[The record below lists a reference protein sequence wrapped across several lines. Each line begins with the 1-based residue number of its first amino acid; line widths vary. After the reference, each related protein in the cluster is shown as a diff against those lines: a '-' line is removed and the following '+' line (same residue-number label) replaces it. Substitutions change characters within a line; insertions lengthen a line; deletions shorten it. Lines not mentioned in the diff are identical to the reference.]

1 MKSAAMRLAEL
12 SLLLAS
18 ADALTLRPAR
28 ANPNVVGY
36 GINRRDTSPYS
47 TPVYNYFAG
56 FDYTINITVGNP
68 PQPVMVVVDTGSSN
82 LILNS
87 PQSDFCQAGNCT
99 QYGSYDP
106 TKSDTSK
113 WYNNLMYTQYEI
125 ETQKGAW
132 ITDDV
137 TFGGKTLTQIP
148 IGSGNESSNSDINI
162 WGFGGNGQLGAG
174 LPGIPSNDTTLK
186 SIHKSGVINSASV
199 SIYLNQTGSETG
211 SMLFGGVDTS
221 LYTGTLQ
228 TLPVIPRDGF
238 YDRLTVNL
246 TTISYNDGKSTKSIE
261 THLPIRVMLDT
272 GNFDIK
278 LPLEIAT
285 AIQKSFGI
293 TQQFQ
298 LKEYDFALTACSM
311 ADSPAVVSFGFGG
324 ELINVPMS
332 SLVVNPPESILAS
345 YGLPPGTLPEGVC
358 LFLINGFKDEL
369 VESGQLVYIL
379 GGAFL
384 ANAYFVSD
392 EDSQEVGLAQANFNP
407 GPSNILEIAPASGG
421 IAGISNSTT
430 SNSTGKPGGTPTPTG
445 GAVPSATQTGD
456 SMKAWQAPTG
466 WIVAAAGVFGLLLSL

>member
-1 MKSAAMRLAEL
+1 
-12 SLLLAS
+12 
-18 ADALTLRPAR
+18 
-28 ANPNVVGY
+28 
-36 GINRRDTSPYS
+36 
-47 TPVYNYFAG
+47 
-56 FDYTINITVGNP
+56 
-68 PQPVMVVVDTGSSN
+68 MVVVDTGSSN
-82 LILNS
+82 LIVNS
-87 PQSDFCQAGNCT
+87 PKSDFCQGGNCT

-106 TKSDTSK
+106 STSDTSK

-132 ITDDV
+132 VTDDV
-137 TFGGKTLTQIP
+137 SFGGKTLTQIP

-199 SIYLNQTGSETG
+199 SIYLNKTGSETG

-246 TTISYNDGKSTKSIE
+246 TTISYNDGKSTKSID
-261 THLPIRVMLDT
+261 THLPTRVMLDT

-278 LPLEIAT
+278 LPIEIAT

-293 TQQFQ
+293 TQQFH

-369 VESGQLVYIL
+369 VESGELVYIL

-407 GPSNILEIAPASGG
+407 GPSNILEIVPANGG
-421 IAGISNSTT
+421 IAGISNSTSGSGT
-430 SNSTGKPGGTPTPTG
+430 SKPGATPTPTG

-456 SMKAWQAPTG
+456 AMKAWQAPTG
-466 WIVAAAGVFGLLLSL
+466 WIVAAAGAFGLLLSL

>member
-1 MKSAAMRLAEL
+1 MKAVAMRLAEL
-12 SLLLAS
+12 SLFLAS
-18 ADALTLRPAR
+18 ADALTLLPAR
-28 ANPNVVGY
+28 ANPNVVGF
-36 GINRRDTSPYS
+36 GINRRDSSPYS
-47 TPVYNYFAG
+47 TQIYNYFAG
-56 FDYTINITVGNP
+56 FDYTINITIGSP

-82 LILNS
+82 LIVNS

-106 TKSDTSK
+106 TTSDTSK
-113 WYNNLMYTQYEI
+113 WYNNLMQVQYEI
-125 ETQKGAW
+125 EALEGAW
-132 ITDDV
+132 VTDDV

-148 IGSGNESSNSDINI
+148 IGSGNMSSNSDINI
-162 WGFGGNGQLGAG
+162 WGFGGDGQLGAG
-174 LPGIPSNDTTLK
+174 QPGIPSNDTTLK
-186 SIHKSGVINSASV
+186 SIHKSGAINSASV

-221 LYTGTLQ
+221 LYTGSLQ
-228 TLPVIPRDGF
+228 TLPVIPRNGV

-246 TTISYNDGKSTKSIE
+246 ATISYSDGKTTKSID
-261 THLPIRVMLDT
+261 TNLPTRVMLDT

-293 TQQFQ
+293 TQQFA
-298 LKEYDFALTACSM
+298 LKDYDFALTECSM

-324 ELINVPMS
+324 DLINVPMS
-332 SLVVNPPESILAS
+332 SLVVNPPASVLAS

-369 VESGQLVYIL
+369 VESGGLVYIL

-392 EDSQEVGLAQANFNP
+392 EDSREIGLAQANFHP
-407 GPSNILEIAPASGG
+407 GPSNILEIASANGG
-421 IAGISNSTT
+421 IAGISNST
-430 SNSTGKPGGTPTPTG
+430 SGNGTGKPSGTPTPTG
-445 GAVPSATQTGD
+445 GAVPSAIPTGD
-456 SMKAWQAPTG
+456 AKAWQAPAG
-466 WIVAAAGVFGLLLSL
+466 WIVAAAGVFGLLLSM